1 MTSDLYNSVKNYEK
15 LVNKYPF
22 NAECRKHLYSL
33 RGRFRRRRK
42 YEEKMSKQ
50 NIYVELGNCMDKN
63 PKTFWKLINKLDN
76 SSSSVIRDPLPH
88 DEFKNHFK
96 KLSAE
101 NAELSPFQQN
111 IVKNLEQ
118 LKNNPISNPLY
129 NNESSIKSCE
139 IIKAIKSLN
148 LLI

>member
-1 MTSDLYNSVKNYEK
+1 M
-15 LVNKYPF
+15 
-22 NAECRKHLYSL
+22 
-33 RGRFRRRRK
+33 
-42 YEEKMSKQ
+42 
-50 NIYVELGNCMDKN
+50 
-63 PKTFWKLINKLDN
+63 
-76 SSSSVIRDPLPH
+76 IRDPLPH

-111 IVKNLEQ
+111 IVKHLEQ
-118 LKNNPISNPLY
+118 LKNDLISNPL
-129 NNESSIKSCE
+129 NKESSIKSCE

>member
-1 MTSDLYNSVKNYEK
+1 
-15 LVNKYPF
+15 
-22 NAECRKHLYSL
+22 
-33 RGRFRRRRK
+33 
-42 YEEKMSKQ
+42 
-50 NIYVELGNCMDKN
+50 
-63 PKTFWKLINKLDN
+63 
-76 SSSSVIRDPLPH
+76 VIRDPLPH

-118 LKNNPISNPLY
+118 LKNNPISNPHN

>member
-1 MTSDLYNSVKNYEK
+1 M
-15 LVNKYPF
+15 
-22 NAECRKHLYSL
+22 HSL